1 MQVHSQTVC
10 TTLEQTQHKVEQCL
24 QDSEQLRAQL
34 AVLQQQQAG
43 VMADKARAMEE
54 NKALSGQLSEL
65 RVSVQGLEAT
75 KEQLEAHRFTAQTNQ
90 DKLEK
95 DHQQVYILGVL
106 LD

>member
-1 MQVHSQTVC
+1 MQAHNQTIC

-43 VMADKARAMEE
+43 LMADKARAMEE
-54 NKALSGQLSEL
+54 NKALSG
-65 RVSVQGLEAT
+65 RVSEFRVSIQGLEAT
-75 KEQLEAHRFTAQTNQ
+75 KEQLEADRFTAQTDL

-95 DHQQVYILGVL
+95 DHQQV
-106 LD
+106 